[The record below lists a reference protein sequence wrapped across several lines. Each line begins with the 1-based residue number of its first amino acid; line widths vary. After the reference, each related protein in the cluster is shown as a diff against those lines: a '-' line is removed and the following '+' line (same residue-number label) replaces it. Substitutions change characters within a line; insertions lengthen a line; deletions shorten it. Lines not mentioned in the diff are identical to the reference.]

1 MNDILKT
8 LYYVELEENEILSQN
23 REMKS
28 GSAYDNLL
36 HALSDEQKTLFFA
49 YEAENNAA
57 NCDYGRLVYRC
68 AFQSAFR
75 LAFDILK
82 NA

>member
-28 GSAYDNLL
+28 GTAYDTLL
-36 HALSDEQKTLFFA
+36 RTLSDEHKALFFA

-68 AFQSAFR
+68 AFQSGFR
-75 LAFDILK
+75 LAQELISK
-82 NA
+82 E